1 MANTKHS
8 KFRRLSVPVP
18 DEAIEA
24 FDELCLAMGRS
35 RSSVIADFLLD
46 SAPVARSMARAVSEI
61 RFTRKNFVADVLA
74 LSENVTS
81 ATAVTLERHGVS
93 VLRTGGAPLAGGHR
107 ALCRA
112 PLPPR
117 LVIRGGKY
125 LGSRKNLVVKHENH
139 NRLAHISDEVQPIQN
154 H

>member
-24 FDELCLAMGRS
+24 FDELCLVMGRS

-61 RFTRKNFVADVLA
+61 RYTRKNFVSDVLA

-81 ATAVTLERHGVS
+81 ATAVTLEKARGARPAHGGG
-93 VLRTGGAPLAGGHR
+93 TACGGAPGAVSGTLT
-107 ALCRA
+107 
-112 PLPPR
+112 PPSSNT
-117 LVIRGGKY
+117 GGKVP
-125 LGSRKNLVVKHENH
+125 RKPKKPRGE
-139 NRLAHISDEVQPIQN
+139 A
-154 H
+154 